1 MAGNAVEIT
10 DANFD
15 ETILNADGPA
25 LVDFWAVWCGPCRV
39 VGPIVEEIAEDYAGR
54 VVVGKLDVDAN
65 RDTAVKYG
73 IQAIPTLLL
82 VNNGEVADRI
92 VGVFP
97 NVKVAVSEV
106 RDPRSYRVRFTRIQR
121 QWGFNPDQD
130 VDSGV
135 RQVADFLRREKAD
148 AGEPRFHNDK
158 SLRAL
163 LEETPE

>member
-15 ETILNADGPA
+15 ETILNAGKPA

-39 VGPIVEEIAEDYAGR
+39 VGPIVEEIAEAYSDR

-82 VNNGEVADRI
+82 GNNGEVADRI
-92 VGVFP
+92 VGVTD
-97 NVKVAVSEV
+97 KV
-106 RDPRSYRVRFTRIQR
+106 
-121 QWGFNPDQD
+121 
-130 VDSGV
+130 
-135 RQVADFLRREKAD
+135 
-148 AGEPRFHNDK
+148 
-158 SLRAL
+158 SLAAKLDDL
-163 LEETPE
+163 L